1 MLRDSVEIAAYGF
14 AALVAVPCVLCLLAR
29 LFRCVGRSP
38 LWRQCRAVIL
48 ALLAAATIATIKAQ
62 KRTGTTGVPPVAG
75 GTTGTTGVSP
85 VANPITNT
93 LYISAIAV
101 SSNDT
106 VTLTAA
112 WPENFLTADQTLDV
126 LGKENLHNETWTW
139 LTNGVITTSATNIS
153 WTLDNQSLSNYF
165 YKVVVRDSLTDMDDP
180 DCDGIPNVY
189 ELHHGT
195 NPWMPDSSLVPK
207 LTVGTNETYAT
218 IAAAI
223 AESEPYSVIEIAQGE
238 YELSSAVEF
247 T

>member
-101 SSNDT
+101 SSNDM

-112 WPENFLTADQTLDV
+112 WPENFLTAGLTLDV
-126 LGKENLHNETWTW
+126 LGKGNLHEVWTW
-139 LTNGVITTSATNIS
+139 LTNGVITTGATNIS
-153 WTLDNQSLSNYF
+153 WALENQPPSNYF
-165 YKVVVRDSLTDMDDP
+165 YKVVLRESLTDIWTTP
-180 DCDGIPNVY
+180 TATDCRTS
-189 ELHHGT
+189 T
-195 NPWMPDSSLVPK
+195 NSHV
-207 LTVGTNETYAT
+207 
-218 IAAAI
+218 
-223 AESEPYSVIEIAQGE
+223 AEIRGYTTTPSCRS
-238 YELSSAVEF
+238 
-247 T
+247 